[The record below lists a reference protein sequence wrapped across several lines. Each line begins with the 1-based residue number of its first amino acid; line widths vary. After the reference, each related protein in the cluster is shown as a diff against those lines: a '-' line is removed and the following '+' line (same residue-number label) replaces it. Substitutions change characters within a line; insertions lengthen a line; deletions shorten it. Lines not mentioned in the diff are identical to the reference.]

1 MSHVAL
7 SQKRGKKGKSTSSD
21 MLNKTFERRQEDEE
35 VSSWS
40 TLLDNGVF
48 SPTENAA
55 DLFQKGAGSVAGIPN
70 NAFGSEESDVDGG
83 KLYAGFVAYR
93 PGRESSLRSYITIPF
108 IKGKNNVSLSK
119 GLKYCVQFK
128 VSLAESSKYA

>member
-1 MSHVAL
+1 MKFNLSITLTLLLFIGSHVAL

-21 MLNKTFERRQEDEE
+21 MLNMTFERLQEDEE
-35 VSSWS
+35 VSELGSI

-70 NAFGSEESDVDGG
+70 NAWCS
-83 KLYAGFVAYR
+83 LIIFVR
-93 PGRESSLRSYITIPF
+93 SSMSRFNLSSSILNPPASHHF
-108 IKGKNNVSLSK
+108 IR
-119 GLKYCVQFK
+119 
-128 VSLAESSKYA
+128 